1 MLENLIMILIGLF
14 LGIVGTLW
22 FIITYTREITAW
34 LEKSSQK
41 MRDKA
46 QKMRDKAQK
55 MEDK

>member
-1 MLENLIMILIGLF
+1 MLENLILILIGLF

-22 FIITYTREITAW
+22 FIYTYMREITAW
-34 LEKSSQK
+34 LEKS
-41 MRDKA
+41 A

>member
-1 MLENLIMILIGLF
+1 MLETLIMILIGLF

-34 LEKSSQK
+34 LEKS
-41 MRDKA
+41 A
-46 QKMRDKAQK
+46 QKMRDKSQK